1 MEPLHDRLA
10 KRRAEIAEQQEAL
23 DRENAQRR
31 AADNDTEA
39 AVIDRRRSDGVLRST
54 VILIL
59 IIVVA
64 AGLLGLAVTLSRL
77 AGDDFGDAQRQGRA
91 QVTSCVRHGP
101 ISTMGFGYW
110 DACTASITWD
120 DGATDRITVAA
131 VFKSSDM
138 GTDVRV
144 GDLGNYRTTKEIVR
158 ADSTHRRWLRWIG
171 YAIGAIAFVPT
182 LVATLTVRELLRFRR
197 RR

>member
-1 MEPLHDRLA
+1 
-10 KRRAEIAEQQEAL
+10 
-23 DRENAQRR
+23 
-31 AADNDTEA
+31 
-39 AVIDRRRSDGVLRST
+39 VF
-54 VILIL
+54 LIL

-64 AGLLGLAVTLSRL
+64 AGLFGLAVTLSRL
-77 AGDDFGDAQRQGRA
+77 AGEDFGDAQPQGKA

-120 DGATDRITVAA
+120 DGATDRITVSA
-131 VFKSSDM
+131 VLKSSDI
-138 GTDVRV
+138 GTDVQV
-144 GDLGNYRTTKEIVR
+144 GDVGNYHTTKEIVR
-158 ADSTHRRWLRWIG
+158 ADSTHRPWLRWIG
-171 YAIGAIAFVPT
+171 YVVCAIAFVPT